1 MKYLLSTVLSLILFS
16 CSIQKKESKNRIMQL
31 QEQLKVTSEILFE
44 ENNIV
49 NDFLQIELTSEKYK
63 SMENLEIV
71 LIEEAKNRIANLDAY
86 EYAYKDWHSYNLAT
100 PDDNA
105 RLGWILDSIQIRELR
120 STYMNDDEYHWK
132 SSDIKNYKVT
142 IMKHDSLTNIIK
154 SGSYTEKPEKLIL
167 YISRPLII
175 NKNNAFISFASG
187 SSRFGFGEITHLTLL
202 MKKVNEKWVE
212 GPGYDDGV
220 LH

>member
-1 MKYLLSTVLSLILFS
+1 MKNLLYAVLSLILFS
-16 CSIQKKESKNRIMQL
+16 CSAKKIESKNRIVQP
-31 QEQLKVTSEILFE
+31 QELLKTTPEILSE

-49 NDFLQIELTSEKYK
+49 NDFLQIELTSDKYK

-71 LIEEAKNRIANLDAY
+71 LIEEAKKEITNLDTY
-86 EYAYKDWHSYNLAT
+86 EYAYKDWHSYNIAT
-100 PDDNA
+100 ADDNI

-120 STYMNDDEYHWK
+120 NNYKNDNEYHWK

-154 SGSYTEKPEKLIL
+154 SGSYAEMPEKLIL

-202 MKKVNEKWVE
+202 MKKVNEKWVQ
-212 GPGYDDGV
+212 GPGYNDGV